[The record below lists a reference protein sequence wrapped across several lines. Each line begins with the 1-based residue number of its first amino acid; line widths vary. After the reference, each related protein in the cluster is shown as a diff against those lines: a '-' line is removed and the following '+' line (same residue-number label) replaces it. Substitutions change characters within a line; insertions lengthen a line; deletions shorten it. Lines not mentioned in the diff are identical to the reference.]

1 MKRGAI
7 VAVLLMLS
15 MSLSVGV
22 AEIPAPNDTNGDEYL
37 SVDGYVVTKFASVGS
52 EVEISA
58 LTRGHSD
65 STLVTAEILR
75 YDMDPVEMIDS
86 VSIPEDGTVV
96 DMVSLQRSGA
106 HEEDANTMTWDGIYT
121 IPVNALGGVYG
132 ARIIAEDGCC
142 LRAVDD
148 ATQLSNVLRNEVEKV
163 FVALDDTW
171 QEISP
176 ADDISWEFESLELIV
191 DNHGGWSNF
200 VDTASEGDAQSLWD
214 GMISAGHEQYDM
226 SAGANFLE
234 ALMDFL
240 DSDDV
245 DASMALVQGLM
256 TYIHEFPLPR
266 DFDDFDEVVEYL
278 QAFDPIEN
286 FTRFEGTGDFEA
298 AYNAMLGS
306 DEWSAMENALD
317 DLLNNRKPF
326 ESIQTIMHNIALLS
340 VSIHPEAIADALE
353 AYVTPLMEGD
363 FDSMTGFQKL
373 LVRWVEMVEYIDEET
388 DMQDTNG
395 DEIPDNI
402 IWQYEKLLDTPE
414 GQAWTAQMAS
424 GNNWVNDAFDNF
436 NSLPEDVLG
445 HVIDAGEQL
454 MESDLID
461 ALEAFGEWIEDASFG
476 NEWAY
481 WPDYGDEE
489 DDEDGGQWGSSDS
502 IEFNF
507 DDVVTSKYDRFVLD
521 LEITLKFWGDVDDE
535 DKPEKFSISMSDGY
549 GTTVSTDLVREE
561 DWGSYIGRLT
571 APSIKDAEWTLSEP
585 MKNYDSSNVDNAE
598 MRIENMMPSM
608 LESML
613 WENNDEIFMVSALGV
628 LVEQDETVKVSS
640 SYTVE
645 TLTYDAAGPVQGAEV
660 DIAVVR
666 ASPQTLDDLEESFE
680 PGEVDLTIESPSTLQ
695 GRYMGGNLDGDISAI
710 IQNMGTWDDEEDEEG
725 REDPQAIYL
734 EEDIEIAGQG
744 SLWDASSQ
752 LPYPDR
758 GLVEVVTE
766 GVTTDGLEFRVMQQI
781 PLPGSL
787 GCARTEAYTWNEE
800 DISVDWNYQE
810 FWLDDGTSFDDKPE
824 LVSLEIDWGDGQTD
838 QLDNNQGDINQG
850 GRSHDYA
857 EDGQYTINVEFKG
870 DNDATVSHEYNYQK
884 SDNGETGLWEDG
896 YDEEDGGYYGSW
908 NYQGGNCYLYEDYE
922 SMPSPAMIDTFISE
936 GPVEVMKEEIYT
948 SNADGAASMMITPT
962 IPGVYT
968 SIVQS
973 KVTRADGETMT
984 GIGFNLVG
992 VTEAAVTLGGLES
1005 ETTIAGM
1012 PVYSVDSGN
1021 NGLATITLNSDGL
1034 AYDDGQEYMAWM
1046 GIAPVDFGVLF
1057 PDVDIDTEAEEWE
1070 IEFENGDT
1078 SRSQEVRINAPL
1090 SMIAVAIF
1098 DSENEMFPVAI
1109 HAGVLMTEPCA
1120 LDLTGSLGPGQ
1131 VTNVALDSAGD
1142 PASRIL
1148 AFAAPRQGFDPASID
1163 LSSFSGLVYGEGV
1176 RENVD
1181 WISAEQR
1188 NEEVCYGL
1196 DASFYDADG
1205 ANLHMSLNQERE
1217 RFADADSYSL
1227 DKDDIKL
1234 LDSDG
1239 NIVSPVDDWSESE
1252 WDWDDSYGA
1261 SYNIDADSD
1270 EVYTLETGI
1279 DFAKYEIRISEGSHD
1294 EEEDHDHDD
1303 GETFK
1308 YADVDDSWRC
1318 SSDRFTD
1325 EDDEFALLDDFMGDL
1340 NSVAWGV
1347 GSSAD
1352 LKLPVLASPKDAYT
1366 VLAVAQQGDGDS
1378 AQMVTAIGSQISV
1391 PNPLPPE
1398 IQNLTLG
1405 FSPPNPMPGDSVVV
1419 AVYDESSQPVEG
1431 LSVLVIR
1438 NSMTLFSVVTDYDGQ
1453 ATFTIPEGHL
1463 LVRVGG
1469 GMFNNVEMILI
1480 VDADGVTLEDGST
1493 LPADENVGG
1502 SGDGTED
1509 DCVELMP
1516 GVGCDDEG
1524 ESSSKSSGDEAAGG
1538 FLPAPS
1544 LFLTTLVLLGAGL
1557 LSRRSKDD

>member
-7 VAVLLMLS
+7 IAVLLMLS

-22 AEIPAPNDTNGDEYL
+22 AEIPAPNDTNGNEYL

-65 STLVTAEILR
+65 STLVTAEILK
-75 YDMDPVEMIDS
+75 YDIDPVEIIDS
-86 VSIPEDGTVV
+86 VSIPQDGTVI

-106 HEEDANTMTWDGIYT
+106 HEEDANTMTWDGVYT

-148 ATQLSNVLRNEVEKV
+148 PTQLTNVLRNEVEKV

-176 ADDISWEFESLELIV
+176 ADDISWEFESLKLIV

-214 GMISAGHEQYDM
+214 GMISAGHDQYDM

-234 ALMDFL
+234 ALIDFL
-240 DSDDV
+240 DSDDA
-245 DASMALVQGLM
+245 DASVALVQGLL
-256 TYIHEFPLPR
+256 TYLHDFPLPR
-266 DFDDFDEVVEYL
+266 SFDDFDEVVEYL

-306 DEWSAMENALD
+306 DEWNAMENALD

-340 VSIHPEAIADALE
+340 VSIHPEAIANALE

-373 LVRWVEMVEYIDEET
+373 LVRWAEMAEYLDGET

-395 DEIPDNI
+395 DDIPDNI
-402 IWQYEKLLDTPE
+402 IWQYEKLLETPE

-436 NSLPEDVLG
+436 NSLPEDILG
-445 HVIDAGEQL
+445 HVLDAAGKIED
-454 MESDLID
+454 SDLIP

-476 NEWAY
+476 DDWAY

-489 DDEDGGQWGSSDS
+489 DDEDGRQWGSSDS

-507 DDVVTSKYDRFVLD
+507 DDIVTSKYDRFVLD
-521 LEITLKFWGDVDDE
+521 LEITLQFWGDIDDE
-535 DKPEKFSISMSDGY
+535 EKPDKFSISMSDGD

-571 APSIKDAEWTLSEP
+571 TPSIKDAEWTLSEP

-598 MRIENMMPSM
+598 MRINNMLPSM

-640 SYTVE
+640 SYNVE

-666 ASPQTLDDLEESFE
+666 ASPQTLDDLEEAVE
-680 PGEVDLTIESPSTLQ
+680 PGEVDLTVESPSTLQ

-710 IQNMGTWDDEEDEEG
+710 IQSMGTWDDDEDEEG

-787 GCARTEAYTWNEE
+787 GCARTEANTWSGD
-800 DISVDWNYQE
+800 DIGVNWNYEQ
-810 FWLDDGTSFDDKPE
+810 FWLDDSTSFDKPE

-838 QLDNNQGDINQG
+838 QLDNTQGDIDQG
-850 GRSHDYA
+850 SRSHDYA
-857 EDGQYTINVEFKG
+857 QDGQYTITVEFKG

-884 SDNGETGLWEDG
+884 SDDGETGLWEDG
-896 YDEEDGGYYGSW
+896 WEEEDGGYYGSW
-908 NYQGGNCYLYEDYE
+908 DYQGGNCYLYEDYE
-922 SMPSPAMIDTFISE
+922 STPSPAMIDTFISE

-948 SNADGAASMMITPT
+948 SNADGAASMTITPT

-1034 AYDDGQEYMAWM
+1034 AYDDGQEYRAWM

-1057 PDVDIDTEAEEWE
+1057 PDVDIDTEPEEWE
-1070 IEFENGDT
+1070 IEFQNGDT

-1090 SMIAVAIF
+1090 SMIVVAIF

-1109 HAGVLMTEPCA
+1109 HAGVLMSDPGA

-1131 VTNVALDSAGD
+1131 VTNVALDSNGD

-1196 DASFYDADG
+1196 DASFYDDDG
-1205 ANLHMSLNQERE
+1205 ANLHLSISSEYSRY
-1217 RFADADSYSL
+1217 ADSDEYML
-1227 DKDDIKL
+1227 DVSDIQL

-1239 NIVSPVDDWSESE
+1239 NVVSPEDDWSESE
-1252 WDWDDSYGA
+1252 WEWDDSYGA

-1279 DFAKYEIRISEGSHD
+1279 DFAEYEIRISEESHD

-1303 GETFK
+1303 GETYK

-1366 VLAVAQQGDGDS
+1366 VLAVAQQGDGES
-1378 AQMVTAIGSQISV
+1378 ARMVTAIGSQISV

-1419 AVYDESSQPVEG
+1419 AVYDESGQPVEG

-1438 NSMTLFSVVTDYDGQ
+1438 DSMTLFSVVTDYDGQ
-1453 ATFTIPEGHL
+1453 ATFTIPTGTL

-1469 GMFNNVEMILI
+1469 GMFNNVEMTLI
-1480 VDADGVTLEDGST
+1480 VEDSGVTLEDGST

-1502 SGDGTED
+1502 SGDGNED
-1509 DCVELMP
+1509 DCVELIP
-1516 GVGCDDEG
+1516 GMGCDDEG
-1524 ESSSKSSGDEAAGG
+1524 ESGSKSSGDEAAGG